1 MTFSNLIPWKSK
13 EKSLAPRS
21 AAADP
26 FRQLQHEM
34 DRLFEEFR
42 GFGLAQMAENEGG
55 FGWAPA
61 VNMTEDEKEIRVT
74 AELPGMD
81 EKDIE
86 VDFSH
91 NTLTIRGEKK
101 EEEKEENQNFYRM
114 ERRYGSF
121 QRQIDVPRE
130 VEADKVEA
138 EFKKGVLTVHLPK
151 TKEART
157 NARKIQVKS

>member
-21 AAADP
+21 GTADP
-26 FRQLQHEM
+26 FRQFQHEM

-42 GFGLAQMAENEGG
+42 GFGLAQMAESEGG
-55 FGWAPA
+55 VGWAPA

-101 EEEKEENQNFYRM
+101 EEEKEESQNFYRM